1 MDLKLSWIV
10 QVLVVFHACPSLG
23 FQHVAP
29 RSINQ
34 QPTRVIGGVTVI
46 DTPL

>member
-1 MDLKLSWIV
+1 MELKLTWIV

-23 FQHVAP
+23 FQHVVP
-29 RSINQ
+29 RHINQ
-34 QPTRVIGGVTVI
+34 KPTRVIGNVTVI

>member
-1 MDLKLSWIV
+1 MELKLTWIV
-10 QVLVVFHACPSLG
+10 QVLVAFYAYPSLG
-23 FQHVAP
+23 FQHVVP

-34 QPTRVIGGVTVI
+34 KSTRVVANVTVI

>member
-1 MDLKLSWIV
+1 MELKLTWVV
-10 QVLVVFHACPSLG
+10 QVLVAFFTYSSLA
-23 FQHVAP
+23 FQHVVP

-34 QPTRVIGGVTVI
+34 KPTRVIGNVTVI